1 MTSNGGMDGFLYN
14 DTSDGA
20 VITVYG
26 NVCKCNN

>member
-1 MTSNGGMDGFLYN
+1 MASNGGMDGLLYN

-26 NVCKCNN
+26 NVCKYSN